1 MYNLN
6 KDKEFK
12 MMKKLAVTLL
22 CMTLGSTL
30 YASEDIFTSKTFI
43 GLEVGYAEVQGA
55 VGHMDGDTVVIDP
68 NFVGDYDVEFGFR
81 IGAQNDQWRTTFIF
95 DYYDSSDNDQNI
107 EKGYLTLDY
116 FVLEKES
123 ALRPYIGVHVGYG
136 NYESSYVEDSGIL
149 YGAQAGI
156 VLEVA
161 EMINMDI
168 GYRYSLSDIDTLD
181 HIGSVVFGVH
191 YIF

>member
-1 MYNLN
+1 
-6 KDKEFK
+6 

-55 VGHMDGDTVVIDP
+55 VGHMDDDTVVIDP

-116 FVLEKES
+116 FILEKES
-123 ALRPYIGVHVGYG
+123 AVRPYIGVNVGYA

-161 EMINMDI
+161 EMINMDL